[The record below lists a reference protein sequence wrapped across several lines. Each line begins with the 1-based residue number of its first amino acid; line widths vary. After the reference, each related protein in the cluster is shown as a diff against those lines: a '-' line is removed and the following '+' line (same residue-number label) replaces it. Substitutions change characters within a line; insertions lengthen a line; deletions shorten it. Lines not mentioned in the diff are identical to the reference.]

1 MSEYTENKEAE
12 LKVSEKEVEPSKPT
26 ESRDSAKSAEN
37 AETAF
42 AKMRIKAVSNLS
54 NSPRS
59 TITRFHRYLSGI
71 FWRCVSQDS
80 YKN

>member
-54 NSPRS
+54 NSPR
-59 TITRFHRYLSGI
+59 
-71 FWRCVSQDS
+71 
-80 YKN
+80 